1 MTKLI
6 TLLTA
11 VSIIVVA
18 LTPAAYTY
26 AALI

>member
-11 VSIIVVA
+11 AGIVLIA

-26 AALI
+26 AALA

>member
-6 TLLTA
+6 TLLTI
-11 VSIIVVA
+11 VGLIVVA
-18 LTPAAYTY
+18 ISPAAYTY